1 MKVAH
6 IFFERLSV
14 FPLDLAIQI
23 RFFNLC
29 QHQFFQTGQI
39 FRRGPLEMNIFFHRF
54 FQFFQFII
62 GAGLGLGRGQM
73 FVQYGSPA
81 PLGLDSLACNGHIV
95 NIHVG
100 QIPQ

>member
-14 FPLDLAIQI
+14 FPLDLALQI
-23 RFFNLC
+23 RFFNLS

-62 GAGLGLGRGQM
+62 GAGLGLGRWQM
-73 FVQYGSPA
+73 LIQYGSPA
-81 PLGLDSLACNGHIV
+81 PLGLDSLACNSHIV